1 MRPAIKFYQGRY
13 YEIRQLPGKPP
24 PTDGTMQ
31 TGGLPIETGFDL
43 NTLGELTFGLPT
55 VPVQERRQ
63 QHDLD
68 DLTVF

>member
-13 YEIRQLPGKPP
+13 YEIRQLP
-24 PTDGTMQ
+24 
-31 TGGLPIETGFDL
+31 GLPIETGFDL